1 MSIITCDDHFTCLL
15 EVITDHPDD
24 ITKYADKQ
32 ALFSCWATDVESFH
46 WRVNGTDTE
55 SDSLTSQIKADLI
68 KESSKHG
75 VVHISTLSV
84 TARINYNGTRVQ
96 CTVEGMGRLLLSE
109 TATLTIQGNICSGP
123 SFDT

>member
-1 MSIITCDDHFTCLL
+1 M
-15 EVITDHPDD
+15 
-24 ITKYADKQ
+24 
-32 ALFSCWATDVESFH
+32 FSCLAADVESFH

-55 SDSLTSQIKADLI
+55 SDSLTRQIKADLI

>member
-1 MSIITCDDHFTCLL
+1 M
-15 EVITDHPDD
+15 
-24 ITKYADKQ
+24 
-32 ALFSCWATDVESFH
+32 FSCWATGVESFH

-68 KESSKHG
+68 KDYSKHG
-75 VVHISTLSV
+75 VFHISTLSV

-109 TATLTIQGNICSGP
+109 TATLIIQGNIIQWSQFRYLILSEQIESHLLHRIPPKTCKY
-123 SFDT
+123 